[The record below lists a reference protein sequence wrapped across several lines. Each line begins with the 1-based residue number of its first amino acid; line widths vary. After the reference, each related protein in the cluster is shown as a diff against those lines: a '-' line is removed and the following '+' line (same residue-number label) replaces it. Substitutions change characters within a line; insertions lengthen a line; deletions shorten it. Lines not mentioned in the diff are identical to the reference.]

1 MKTYNANK
9 GKFCGFGD
17 GNVYVN
23 MHKPRKKNPYKS
35 IGKDHTNLLDIRK
48 AKMKVVESCR

>member
-1 MKTYNANK
+1 M
-9 GKFCGFGD
+9 
-17 GNVYVN
+17 YVN
-23 MHKPRKKNPYKS
+23 MHKPSKKNPYKS